1 MLMPTQHDAIIP
13 LAQFWRVLA
22 LVLIGFGLLLALSWT
37 IDAAFPRQTA
47 SAVQV
52 FSFPA

>member
-1 MLMPTQHDAIIP
+1 MPTQHDAIIP

-22 LVLIGFGLLLALSWT
+22 LVVIGFGIALVLSWT

-47 SAVQV
+47 TVAHTVSSQA
-52 FSFPA
+52 